1 MPNLEKRPFRFLL
14 VGTAFCFAAEIFASQ
29 DVPVSRDADSSSR
42 QQAPSAGKP
51 DMQDNPI
58 SAEIE
63 PSPNNARQAASALQ
77 RLGFRILRVGTTIS
91 VDGPESLWSTVFGV
105 DFVTRP
111 KTTTA
116 EAAGSQITYRKAL
129 TEHPKIPP
137 DLRPFIAEVMFV
149 EPPEFYRTR
158 PGD

>member
-1 MPNLEKRPFRFLL
+1 
-14 VGTAFCFAAEIFASQ
+14 
-29 DVPVSRDADSSSR
+29 
-42 QQAPSAGKP
+42 
-51 DMQDNPI
+51 MQDNPI

-137 DLRPFIAEVMFV
+137 DLQPFIAEVMFV
-149 EPPEFYRTR
+149 EQPEFYRTR